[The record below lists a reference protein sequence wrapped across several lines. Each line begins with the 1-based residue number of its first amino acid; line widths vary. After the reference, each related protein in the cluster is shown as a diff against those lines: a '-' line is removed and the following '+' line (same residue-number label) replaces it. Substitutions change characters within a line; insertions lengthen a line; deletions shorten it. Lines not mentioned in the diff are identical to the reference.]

1 MEVFE
6 LRIGEIIPYE
16 NNPRFNEHAVEPV
29 KNSIQEFGFKVPILV
44 DKENVIIAGHTRVL
58 AAKELG
64 METVPA
70 IRVEDLTE
78 EQVNAFRLADNKVAE
93 YAQWDNEKLIEEI
106 EQISTMDM
114 TELFGFFDE
123 QRFQNLD
130 GLMQQPDDIDDFF
143 SDAEEKGQKAE
154 PGIKVTVTPA
164 DEGEYDLLEKFLEE
178 NGLRYHRD

>member
-6 LRIGEIIPYE
+6 LEIGAATPYE
-16 NNPRFNEHAVEPV
+16 NNPRFNDHAVEPV
-29 KNSIQEFGFKVPILV
+29 KNSIREFGFKVPILV
-44 DKENVIIAGHTRVL
+44 DKNNVIIAGHTRVL

-70 IRVEDLTE
+70 IRVEDLSE
-78 EQVNAFRLADNKVAE
+78 EQINAFRLADNKVAE
-93 YAQWDNEKLIEEI
+93 YAQWDNDKLIAEI
-106 EQISTMDM
+106 DQISSMDM

-130 GLMQQPDDIDDFF
+130 GFMQQPDDIDEFF
-143 SDAEEKGQKAE
+143 SDAEPKERGDE
-154 PGIKVTVTPA
+154 PGITVTVTPA
-164 DEGEYDLLEKFLEE
+164 DEEEYNLLEQFLED